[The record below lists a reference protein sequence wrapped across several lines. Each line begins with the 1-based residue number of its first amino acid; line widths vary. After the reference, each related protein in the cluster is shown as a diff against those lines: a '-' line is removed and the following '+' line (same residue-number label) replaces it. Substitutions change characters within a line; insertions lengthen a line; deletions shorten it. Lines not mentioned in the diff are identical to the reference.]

1 MQFAELEAL
10 VGWEAIDLCL
20 RLKQKELKK
29 QGEWRSLWD
38 GRGVGANKCGLMKNT
53 QITFD

>member
-10 VGWEAIDLCL
+10 VGREAIDLCL
-20 RLKQKELKK
+20 CLKQKELKK
-29 QGEWRSLWD
+29 QGERRSLWD
-38 GRGVGANKCGLMKNT
+38 GRGVGANKCGFIKNT